1 MSSISL
7 FWVITA
13 TIFFSSVK
21 KLRHGD
27 TSGVALTEEQPYIA
41 YFTPDIINQKQ
52 INIRIIKL
60 KCISAPRSWSRVN
73 NTVVLTIL
81 TFQHIQCLHLMYAEV
96 AWALVSSGTQVQP
109 QIIPDPGYLP
119 DYLSISYDYA
129 ITKNNVVLQ
138 YIFYKDSQKHQN

>member
-1 MSSISL
+1 M
-7 FWVITA
+7 
-13 TIFFSSVK
+13 FFSSVK
-21 KLRHGD
+21 KLRYSY
-27 TSGVALTEEQPYIA
+27 TSGVVLAEEQPYIT

-81 TFQHIQCLHLMYAEV
+81 TFQHIPCLHLMYAEV
-96 AWALVSSGTQVQP
+96 AWALVSSETKVQQ

-119 DYLSISYDYA
+119 DYLSVSYDFDRSNGLYPLNQGHM
-129 ITKNNVVLQ
+129 T
-138 YIFYKDSQKHQN
+138 